1 VIPQPENDASQSPEK
16 KGALME
22 IRAPMFLTDLRRIF
36 HRPALSASEAAEFDA
51 VFRERSY
58 HIATL
63 VSLLGAIDGTILAA
77 LASGGFSPKYATVG
91 ITLNLAIA
99 WCSPL
104 LLLTL
109 RGRSTRWYPW
119 IICAAVMLS
128 NGQYLVHVLQDLLQ
142 QHELNPAVLRNILS
156 SNSTL
161 GTGSSPKAQLD
172 ATFLQLEI
180 RLAIGTFWITALVQL
195 PFVFSASLATLNFL
209 IYSSLMSVTSTTH
222 DFIYALVRFGFI
234 VFLGIMVS
242 ATVERRERRLYLA
255 TKARDRELAAKTQS
269 VQQYQDAQEAA
280 LKKIRALESS
290 VQEESRAA
298 ARSMEKAFHDVRNPV
313 TGFGLALN
321 NYKLARARGL
331 EAEADA
337 ALLNM
342 QSQLRVASELI
353 DELFDLSL
361 YQGQHAASPVGP
373 VDTAVLIADII
384 AMFSPLAGAKGIEL
398 MTSTPPGRV
407 FALTNRRDL
416 KRVLV
421 NLVSNAIKFTGNE
434 SGRPASVLVAAE
446 RDGPDVVLRVRDT
459 GVGIPESRLQE
470 IWEYGKKTAGTQ
482 GESGHGMGLTM
493 VRALCSA
500 LPDHQLGFY
509 SEEGA
514 GSEFTIVLPFCE
526 GLLFECEKTA
536 VAPAPPSRTL
546 EGITVLLVENDAATR
561 DGESLLLAMLGAGV
575 VSASSIRG
583 ALECSSQ
590 ADRQPDLI
598 LTDFH
603 LEGDE
608 TGAQVIS
615 SVRSHWK
622 SLIPALVVTADRSE
636 AVSKALDGLVNVTV
650 LYKELKQDELLSAVS
665 RCLHPADVAA

>member
-1 VIPQPENDASQSPEK
+1 
-16 KGALME
+16 ME
-22 IRAPMFLTDLRRIF
+22 IRSPMFLTDLRRIF
-36 HRPALSASEAAEFDA
+36 HRPALSASDAAEFDTI
-51 VFRERSY
+51 FRERSY

-63 VSLLGAIDGTILAA
+63 VSLLGAIDGTILSA

-128 NGQYLVHVLQDLLQ
+128 NGQYLIHVLQDMFR
-142 QHELNPAVLRNILS
+142 QHELNLAVLRDILS
-156 SNSTL
+156 SNSAL
-161 GTGSSPKAQLD
+161 GGAASPKAQLD

-180 RLAIGTFWITALVQL
+180 RLAVGTFWITALVQL
-195 PFVFSASLATLNFL
+195 PFVFSAALASLNFL
-209 IYSSLMSVTSTTH
+209 IYSGMMFLTSTTH
-222 DFIYALVRFGFI
+222 DFTYALVRFGFI

-242 ATVERRERRLYLA
+242 ATVERRERRLFLA
-255 TKARDRELAAKTQS
+255 TKDRDRELAAKTQS
-269 VQQYQDAQEAA
+269 VQQYQDAQKAA
-280 LKKIRALESS
+280 LERIRTLESN
-290 VQEESRAA
+290 VQEESRTA

-321 NYKLARARGL
+321 NYKLARDRGL
-331 EAEADA
+331 QAEADA
-337 ALLNM
+337 ALENM
-342 QSQLRVASELI
+342 RSQSRVASELI

-361 YQGQHAASPVGP
+361 YQGQHESAPLGP
-373 VDTAVLIADII
+373 VDIAALIADII
-384 AMFSPLAGAKGIEL
+384 SMFSPLARAKGIDL
-398 MTSTPPGRV
+398 IASTPPGRV

-416 KRVLV
+416 KRMLV
-421 NLVSNAIKFTGNE
+421 NLVSNAIKFTE
-434 SGRPASVLVAAE
+434 SANGRSASVLVAGE

-526 GLLFECEKTA
+526 GLHFECEKTSA
-536 VAPAPPSRTL
+536 TPSPTSRTL
-546 EGITVLLVENDAATR
+546 DGINVLLVENDDATR

-575 VSASSIRG
+575 VSASNIRG
-583 ALECSSQ
+583 ALESSGQ
-590 ADRQPDLI
+590 SGHPPDLI

-603 LEGDE
+603 LEAEE

-615 SVRSHWK
+615 SIRSHWK
-622 SLIPALVVTADRSE
+622 SLTPAIVVTADRSD
-636 AVSKALDGLVNVTV
+636 AVPKALDGLANVAV
-650 LYKELKQDELLSAVS
+650 LYKELKQDELLSAVT